1 MAQLVFAEFGRRAG
15 AALLPG
21 GFGLPGLS
29 VSGAAIGQA
38 LGDMA
43 GRAIDAA
50 FSGPVGEVGR
60 IDGLTLMESREG
72 AGIPRVYGRY
82 RIGGQVIWS
91 TNLKERSRDR
101 QIGGKGGSSVT
112 EYSYTISFA
121 VALCEGEVTGIDRVW
136 ANGELLSLADVT
148 WRLYPGSE
156 AQLPDPIIEASE
168 GIAPAYRG
176 TAYVVFEDFPLDD
189 YGARLPQLSFEVIRP
204 VRSGTPQLRDV
215 VTGVNLIPASGE
227 WVYSPD
233 LIRRIEY
240 PGWEETLNR
249 HSGSG
254 EIDVRQSLDQLQAEL
269 PNVTSVNV
277 TLAWFGDDLRCGN
290 CTVKPGV
297 ETAEKI
303 TLPRNWAAGGCDRS
317 SAHLISQDDEGK
329 PAYGGTPD
337 DQSVLA
343 LFDEM
348 AARGLSVTVSPF
360 LLMDIPASNGLS
372 DPYGG
377 LEQAAFPWR
386 GRVTAMTDKTA
397 QTRLDVKAFFG
408 AAQASD
414 FSVSQDGV
422 RYSGPG
428 EWSYRRFVLHLAAL
442 SKQSGSVDRF
452 LLGSELRGLTRLRD
466 ENGACPAVEQLIAL
480 AAEVRALV
488 GPEVEISYAAD
499 WTEYGAYQP
508 GDGTGDVLFPL
519 DALWA
524 DDEINFIGID
534 WYAPL
539 SDWRDGAH
547 IDAESYDAITDT
559 AYLSANIEGGEGYDW
574 YYASPADRD
583 GQIRT
588 LISDAAHG
596 EDWVFRVKDIR
607 SWWQNVH
614 YERLSGERSSEPTG
628 WQPQSKPV
636 RLIEIGCGAV
646 DKGTNAPNVFLD
658 PKSAESGVPPYS
670 DGTRDDDIQAAA
682 IRALYDYWSLSGGQN
697 PVSTVY
703 SGPMI
708 PADGLSVWCWD
719 ARPFPAFPSRSDV
732 WSDGANWTTGH
743 WLNGRTSQSDLGS
756 IIQETF
762 DDAGI
767 PLEALSVT
775 GSVPGYMSA
784 GLVSVRIFLEPLA
797 NLFALSCRQSEAG
810 LFLFNLPNG
819 EVQTLPAEA
828 LASDGMSQRGLVYS
842 RTTTEHAPRM
852 VQLTFADLDDGFQP
866 ASVRVGDWTAGDQD
880 IHIQLPFAI
889 TATTAEG
896 FAEALYARFN
906 EASVS
911 ERLVVSPEYS
921 DISVGDLIIAGDLAS
936 VRRVSSVTRQGVL
949 QLDLSAPLDVYAGQ
963 PGFPS
968 SGNDLA
974 HSPKPDFVVL
984 DLPALPGA
992 TNDARPLVGAFA
1004 SPWPGQITVEAGRS
1018 ETVSTV
1024 RAVLSN
1030 PARIGRLVGA
1040 LPGGPGDRFRPGL
1053 EIEVILPAADLSSRG
1068 RLDVLNGAN
1077 LIAIE
1082 TEVGWMLAGFET
1094 AEQRAADR
1102 WRLGGLLTGLFG
1114 TDDASALGALDG
1126 ARIVVIDDAL
1136 QRAEFGTD
1144 EFAETLVWQAF
1155 GPGSLAEAASEELNL
1170 SGRSFMPFRPGH
1182 LKAKLNT
1189 DGELQLSWTR
1199 RARHSADG
1207 WEGESVPLLEESE
1220 RYRVEIM
1227 KDGALQR
1234 SVDVS
1239 DTSWTYT
1246 ASDQASD
1253 GIGSAFEVRVAQRS
1267 ARYGAGA
1274 AAHMFVSF

>member
-1 MAQLVFAEFGRRAG
+1 M
-15 AALLPG
+15 
-21 GFGLPGLS
+21 
-29 VSGAAIGQA
+29 
-38 LGDMA
+38 
-43 GRAIDAA
+43 
-50 FSGPVGEVGR
+50 
-60 IDGLTLMESREG
+60 
-72 AGIPRVYGRY
+72 
-82 RIGGQVIWS
+82 
-91 TNLKERSRDR
+91 
-101 QIGGKGGSSVT
+101 
-112 EYSYTISFA
+112 
-121 VALCEGEVTGIDRVW
+121 
-136 ANGELLSLADVT
+136 T
-148 WRLYPGSE
+148 WRFYPGSE
-156 AQLPDPIIEASE
+156 TQLPDPIIEASE

-176 TAYVVFEDFPLDD
+176 TAYIVFEDFPLDD

-227 WVYSPD
+227 WVYGPD

-254 EIDVRQSLDQLQAEL
+254 EIDVRQSLNQLQAEL

-343 LFDEM
+343 LLDEM

-360 LLMDIPASNGLS
+360 LLMDIPVGNGLS

-377 LEQAAFPWR
+377 SEQAAFPWR
-386 GRVTAMTDKTA
+386 GRVTAMVDKTA
-397 QTRLDVKAFFG
+397 QARLDVEGFFG
-408 AAQASD
+408 TAQASD
-414 FSVSQDGV
+414 FSVSQNGV
-422 RYSGPG
+422 SYSGPV

-442 SKQSGSVDRF
+442 SKQSGAVDRF

-466 ENGACPAVEQLIAL
+466 ENGAYPAVEQLIAL

-499 WTEYGAYQP
+499 WTEYGAYYP

-524 DDEINFIGID
+524 DDEINSVGID

-547 IDAESYDAITDT
+547 IDAESYGAITDPD
-559 AYLSANIEGGEGYDW
+559 YLAANIEGGEGYDW
-574 YYASPADRD
+574 YYASLADRD

-588 LISDAAHG
+588 PISDAAHG
-596 EDWVFRVKDIR
+596 ENWVFRVKDIR
-607 SWWQNVH
+607 SWWQNAH
-614 YERLSGERSSEPTG
+614 YERPSGVRASEPTG
-628 WQPQSKPV
+628 WSPQSKPI

-658 PKSAESGVPPYS
+658 PKSAESGVPPFS

-682 IRALYDYWSLSGGQN
+682 IRALYDYWSLTGGQN

-719 ARPFPAFPSRSDV
+719 ARPFPAFPSRSDI

-743 WLNGRTSQSDLGS
+743 WLNGRTSQSDLAS
-756 IIQETF
+756 MIQETF
-762 DDAGI
+762 QEAGI
-767 PLEALSVT
+767 PLDMLSVT
-775 GSVPGYMSA
+775 GNVPGYMSA
-784 GLVSVRIFLEPLA
+784 GLVSVRNFLEPLA
-797 NLFALSCRQSEAG
+797 NLFAVSCRQSEAG
-810 LFLFNLPNG
+810 LSLFNLPA
-819 EVQTLPAEA
+819 EDVQTLPAEA
-828 LASDGMSQRGLVYS
+828 LAMDGLSQRGLIYS

-852 VQLTFADLDDGFQP
+852 VQLTFTDMDDGFQP
-866 ASVRVGDWTAGDQD
+866 ASVRVGDWSEGDQD
-880 IHIQLPFAI
+880 IHIQLPLAI

-906 EASVS
+906 EAPVS
-911 ERLVVSPEYS
+911 EHLVVSPEYFE
-921 DISVGDLIIAGDLAS
+921 ISVGDLIIAGDLATA
-936 VRRVSSVTRQGVL
+936 RRVSSLTRQGVL

-968 SGNDLA
+968 SGNDLT

-992 TNDARPLVGAFA
+992 IDDARPLVGAFA

-1018 ETVSTV
+1018 ETVSSV
-1024 RAVLSN
+1024 RATLTS

-1053 EIEVILPAADLSSRG
+1053 EIEVIFPDADLSSRV
-1068 RLDVLNGAN
+1068 RLDVLNGVN

-1082 TEVGWMLAGFET
+1082 TEAGWMLAGFET
-1094 AEQRAADR
+1094 AEQVTVDR

-1144 EFAETLVWQAF
+1144 EFTETLVWQAF
-1155 GPGSLAEAASEELNL
+1155 GPGSLAEAASDELTL
-1170 SGRSFMPFRPGH
+1170 FGRSFMPFRPGH
-1182 LKAKLNT
+1182 LAAKLNA
-1189 DGELQLSWTR
+1189 DGEVRLSWTR

-1227 KDGALQR
+1227 KEGAVQR

-1239 DTSWTYT
+1239 DTSWIYT

-1253 GIGSAFEVRVAQRS
+1253 GIGGAFEVKVAQLS

-1274 AAHMFVSF
+1274 AAQLSVSF

>member
-1 MAQLVFAEFGRRAG
+1 MAQLAFAEFGRRAG
-15 AALLPG
+15 AAILPG
-21 GFGLPGLS
+21 GFGLSGFS
-29 VSGAAIGQA
+29 ASGAAIGQA
-38 LGDMA
+38 LGAMA

-101 QIGGKGGSSVT
+101 QIGGKGGASVT

-148 WRLYPGSE
+148 WRLYTGSE
-156 AQLPDPIIEASE
+156 TQLPDPIIEASE

-176 TAYVVFEDFPLDD
+176 TAYIVFEDFPLDD

-290 CTVKPGV
+290 CMVKPGV

-317 SAHLISQDDEGK
+317 SAQLISQDDEGK
-329 PAYGGTPD
+329 PVYGGTPD

-360 LLMDIPASNGLS
+360 LLMDIPAGNGLS

-377 LEQAAFPWR
+377 SEQAAFPWG
-386 GRVTAMTDKTA
+386 GRVTASTDKTA
-397 QTRLDVKAFFG
+397 QTRLDVEAFFG
-408 AAQASD
+408 TAQASD
-414 FSVSQDGV
+414 FSVSQNGI
-422 RYSGPG
+422 RYSGPV

-442 SKQSGSVDRF
+442 SKQSGKVDRF
-452 LLGSELRGLTRLRD
+452 LLGSELRGLTLLRD
-466 ENGACPAVEQLIAL
+466 ENGAYPAVEQLIAL
-480 AAEVRALV
+480 AAEVRTLV

-499 WTEYGAYQP
+499 WTEYGAYCP

-524 DDEINFIGID
+524 DDEINSVGID

-547 IDAESYDAITDT
+547 IDAESYDAITDPD
-559 AYLSANIEGGEGYDW
+559 YLAVNIEGGEGYDW
-574 YYASPADRD
+574 YYASLADRD

-588 LISDAAHG
+588 PISDMAHG

-607 SWWQNVH
+607 SWWQNAH
-614 YERLSGERSSEPTG
+614 YERPSGVRASEPTG
-628 WQPQSKPV
+628 WSPQSKPI

-658 PKSAESGVPPYS
+658 PKSAESGVPPFS
-670 DGTRDDDIQAAA
+670 EGTRDDDIQAAA
-682 IRALYDYWSLSGGQN
+682 IRALYDYWSSSGGQN

-756 IIQETF
+756 MIQETF
-762 DDAGI
+762 EEAGI
-767 PLEALSVT
+767 PLDTLSVT
-775 GSVPGYMSA
+775 GNVPGYMSA
-784 GLVSVRIFLEPLA
+784 GLVSVRNFLEPLA
-797 NLFALSCRQSEAG
+797 NLFAVSCRQSEAG
-810 LFLFNLPNG
+810 LSLFNLPAD

-828 LASDGMSQRGLVYS
+828 LAMDGMSPRGLVYS

-852 VQLTFADLDDGFQP
+852 VQLTFADMDDGFQP
-866 ASVRVGDWTAGDQD
+866 ASVRVGDWSEGDQD
-880 IHIQLPFAI
+880 IHIQLPLAL

-896 FAEALYARFN
+896 FAETLYARFN
-906 EASVS
+906 EAPVS
-911 ERLVVSPEYS
+911 ERLVVSPEYFE
-921 DISVGDLIIAGDLAS
+921 ISVGDLIIAGDLTTA
-936 VRRVSSVTRQGVL
+936 RRVSSLTRQGVL
-949 QLDLSAPLDVYAGQ
+949 HLDLSAPLDVYAGQ

-968 SGNDLA
+968 SGNDLT

-992 TNDARPLVGAFA
+992 IDDARPLVGAFA

-1018 ETVSTV
+1018 ETVSSV
-1024 RAVLSN
+1024 RATLTS

-1053 EIEVILPAADLSSRG
+1053 EIEVIFPDADLSSRA

-1082 TEVGWMLAGFET
+1082 TEAGWMLAGFDT
-1094 AEQRAADR
+1094 AEQVTADR

-1144 EFAETLVWQAF
+1144 EFTETLVWQAF
-1155 GPGSLAEAASEELNL
+1155 GPGSLAEAASDELTL

-1182 LKAKLNT
+1182 LTAKLSA
-1189 DGELQLSWTR
+1189 DGEVQLSWTR

-1227 KDGALQR
+1227 KEGELQR

-1239 DTSWTYT
+1239 DKSWIYT

-1253 GIGSAFEVRVAQRS
+1253 GIGGAFEVKVAQLS

-1274 AAHMFVSF
+1274 AAQMSVSI